1 MADSK
6 RMSDVFGRDSVRKAT
21 KCRTDVVREWEGRK
35 HRSQFIDDCKYVIT
49 LLDYEDSQS

>member
-1 MADSK
+1 M
-6 RMSDVFGRDSVRKAT
+6 RKAT

-35 HRSQFIDDCKYVIT
+35 HRSQFTKCQVPSATFHNGGVSTVGKYLST